1 MFQLRRSVDDGLAT
15 ITLSGR
21 IEEQQLSEL
30 ETVLQKEAGPIV
42 LDLAEL
48 RLVHREAVRFFSK
61 CEDSGIELKNCPS
74 YVRSWIDKGRGQEHE
89 P

>member
-30 ETVLQKEAGPIV
+30 ETVLQHEAGPIV
-42 LDLAEL
+42 LDLTEL
-48 RLVHREAVRFFSK
+48 RLVHREAVKFFSK

-74 YVRSWIDKGRGQEHE
+74 YVRGWIDKGRGQEHE